1 MGIVDKTAAT
11 LRFSGDTLDPDE
23 ITAALG
29 AEPTRGY
36 RKGDP
41 WSTPN
46 GLPCPPRRTGGW
58 NLRAPDAE
66 PGDLD
71 GQIQALLLPLS
82 QDLHAWRTLAER
94 FNGEF
99 YTGLFVTTKYLGG
112 IGLSQKTMAQLS
124 ERGLSIDLDIF
135 GLRRRA

>member
-1 MGIVDKTAAT
+1 MATVDRTAAT

-23 ITAALG
+23 ITKMLG
-29 AEPTRGY
+29 TQPTKGF

-41 WSTPN
+41 WSDPK
-46 GLPCPPRRTGGW
+46 GRPLRPKRTGSW
-58 NLRAPDAE
+58 SLTAPDAE

-71 GQIQALLLPLS
+71 AQIQALLSPLS
-82 QDLHAWRTLAER
+82 QDLHAWRTLSER

-99 YTGLFVTTKYLGG
+99 YAGLFVKMKWLGG

-124 ERGLSIDLDIF
+124 ERGLDIELEIF
-135 GLRRRA
+135 PA